1 MVRAYVTEED
11 RKTKSVQRAE
21 ALENSLI
28 ARYWQKGHHFWD
40 LAPIEDLEVLADA
53 WEEAD
58 FQGWAENI
66 RSAIEERTGAK
77 RDAGRSRHHTTVGER
92 RLLPRSRPAS
102 KGDSRLALRPAS
114 WVRSLGGSP
123 RYARPLVGYFVYVIE
138 LRKPFLRRSRAAT
151 RPSVYV
157 GSSALPPEAR
167 FKHHKTGALG
177 TSRHVRRHG
186 MRLLPRF
193 YERYNPLR
201 SRQEAQDA
209 EKAIRAQLEAK
220 GFRVYGSCHPRR
232 NGCIL

>member
-1 MVRAYVTEED
+1 MARYRVYLTSEMRKEPAVR
-11 RKTKSVQRAE
+11 RAE
-21 ALENSLI
+21 AIENKLI
-28 ARYWQKGHHFWD
+28 DRYVPRSTASPLTGASREPAPFWD
-40 LAPIEDLEVLADA
+40 LAPIEDLEILADA

-58 FQGWAENI
+58 FYGWATNI
-66 RSAIEERTGAK
+66 RAAIDRRTGRQ
-77 RDAGRSRHHTTVGER
+77 RDATRRSRR
-92 RLLPRSRPAS
+92 DA
-102 KGDSRLALRPAS
+102 
-114 WVRSLGGSP
+114 
-123 RYARPLVGYFVYVIE
+123 ARYFVYVIE
-138 LRKPFLRRSRAAT
+138 LRKPLLRRTRAAT

-157 GSSALPPEAR
+157 GSSALPPAAR

-186 MRLLPRF
+186 VRLLPRF